1 MDRLDFKIEPLTENE
16 ADCYMLSKN
25 ALFNVTILNFYE
37 CKVIWPIEL
46 LLE

>member
-1 MDRLDFKIEPLTENE
+1 MDLLDFKIEPLTENE

-25 ALFNVTILNFYE
+25 ALFNVTI
-37 CKVIWPIEL
+37 CKMIWPIEL